1 MKPEHVKK
9 LLLTEIKNV
18 ADNPQDYCF
27 NPDNDFTRKRK
38 LSMEKVLAGIIG
50 MERGSL
56 TNELLDLFDAS
67 ADTPTASAFIQQ
79 RNKIRPEAFE
89 SIFAGFSHKLMTEF
103 TENMPILA
111 VDGSDV
117 QIPTNPEDL
126 ASFYSETNNRFLSA
140 QIYLQLLKRRF
151 VKNHLIRIFILY
163 PCHSAPCDSPQACD
177 RNIHVRP
184 FL

>member
-1 MKPEHVKK
+1 MPLKFQHQLIFP
-9 LLLTEIKNV
+9 
-18 ADNPQDYCF
+18 
-27 NPDNDFTRKRK
+27 
-38 LSMEKVLAGIIG
+38 
-50 MERGSL
+50 

-89 SIFAGFSHKLMTEF
+89 SIFAGFSHKIMTEF
-103 TENMPILA
+103 TKNMPILA

-140 QIYLQLLKRRF
+140 LK
-151 VKNHLIRIFILY
+151 I
-163 PCHSAPCDSPQACD
+163 PCSNMPPA
-177 RNIHVRP
+177 
-184 FL
+184 FET

>member
-50 MERGSL
+50 MESGSL

-89 SIFAGFSHKLMTEF
+89 SIFAGFSHKIMTEF

-140 QIYLQLLKRRF
+140 LK
-151 VKNHLIRIFILY
+151 I
-163 PCHSAPCDSPQACD
+163 PCSNMPPA
-177 RNIHVRP
+177 
-184 FL
+184 FET

>member
-79 RNKIRPEAFE
+79 RNKIRPE
-89 SIFAGFSHKLMTEF
+89 
-103 TENMPILA
+103 
-111 VDGSDV
+111 
-117 QIPTNPEDL
+117 DL

-140 QIYLQLLKRRF
+140 LK
-151 VKNHLIRIFILY
+151 I
-163 PCHSAPCDSPQACD
+163 PCSNMPPA
-177 RNIHVRP
+177 
-184 FL
+184 FET